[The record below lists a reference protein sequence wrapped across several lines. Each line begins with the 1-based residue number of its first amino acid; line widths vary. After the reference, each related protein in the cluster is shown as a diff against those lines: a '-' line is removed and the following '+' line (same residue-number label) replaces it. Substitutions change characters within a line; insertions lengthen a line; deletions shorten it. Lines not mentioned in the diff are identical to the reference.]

1 MKFSFAIVAVAFAAA
16 LLLAGC
22 AGAPDMPPQPP
33 GNGTTPGPIACT
45 ADARVCPDG
54 SYVGRTGPNC
64 EFAACPASLGAKT
77 CGGIGDL
84 KCPQG
89 YRCEIDNR
97 DGREDAAG
105 NCVPNATA
113 TIGELE
119 SNPEKYINKSVIAA
133 GTLRLEGSIFGGS
146 PKFFLDDGDS
156 SIQVNAWAPFSVSTC
171 PPSVKNC
178 SPPPTIS
185 YYIGK
190 KVLAIGTIANIGDSK
205 KAEYMLKIDQA
216 EIIEMPGTWEM
227 TQALCESARG
237 YWNECA
243 SACRGAPEGTI
254 CTLQCVPQCEC
265 GGENGYACPTGYEC
279 KDYLPK
285 GALDAMGVCKPAAGE
300 MTKELCESARGSYG
314 VNAFGKGSCGC
325 GGFAGFGCP
334 KGYSCIISETGVAD
348 AMGGCVKTP

>member
-171 PPSVKNC
+171 PPSVKDC
-178 SPPPTIS
+178 SPPRTIS

-190 KVLAIGTIANIGDSK
+190 RVKVNGTLGFFGDAK
-205 KAEYMLKIDQA
+205 TGYYMLVVNNA
-216 EIIEMPGTWEM
+216 EIVGMPGAFAM
-227 TQALCESARG
+227 TKGLCEAARG
-237 YWNECA
+237 SWNECA
-243 SACRGAPEGTI
+243 SACRDATLDQP
-254 CTLQCVPQCEC
+254 CTLQCVQECEC
-265 GGENGYACPTGYEC
+265 GGIAGFGCPEGYACT
-279 KDYLPK
+279 DYLPK
-285 GALDAMGVCKPAAGE
+285 GAADAMGVCKPSG
-300 MTKELCESARGSYG
+300 
-314 VNAFGKGSCGC
+314 
-325 GGFAGFGCP
+325 
-334 KGYSCIISETGVAD
+334 
-348 AMGGCVKTP
+348 